1 MEHFISHWN
10 QLIEENEKL
19 NVVLGLALSTKLN
32 KGKLVTIL
40 LYINLLVR
48 MIGLPCKSV
57 CKMVVVVVCGGEGE
71 VYI

>member
-40 LYINLLVR
+40 LY
-48 MIGLPCKSV
+48 KSACEEDDWPPLQISV
-57 CKMVVVVVCGGEGE
+57 
-71 VYI
+71 